1 MAFPQW
7 MLVKSSWRHISIW
20 CLLMMIPGWC
30 RLQFVSFLQRLLGC
44 IWFLFSQLLDM
55 VTCYFCVCWEL
66 CPPTTTFTQGGR
78 HYSSETPS
86 CVHYFLQ
93 CHPQWWQWTLSPH
106 CGCLASCTGTQ
117 GWDLYKMT
125 LRCAAVLGLWSLWWA
140 HVFSLGHL
148 VCTSQTHEVSL
159 HAKNIMD

>member
-30 RLQFVSFLQRLLGC
+30 SRLQFVSFLQRLLGC

-55 VTCYFCVCWEL
+55 VLVIFVYAESSA
-66 CPPTTTFTQGGR
+66 PTTTFTQGGH

-86 CVHYFLQ
+86 CVHFPQ
-93 CHPQWWQWTLSPH
+93 CHPQWWQWTLSSH
-106 CGCLASCTGTQ
+106 RGCLASCTGTQ

-125 LRCAAVLGLWSLWWA
+125 LRCAPALGLWSLWCA

-148 VCTSQTHEVSL
+148 ACTSQTHEVSL